1 MALLAIV
8 SWRRHYRAFCQRFV
22 GLVQRFVAGSK
33 WGLLF
38 AAARVCWA
46 SRNWFELIYVVIAM
60 LVKINFRFFDNK
72 FWWNN
77 FSSNKSNINESVR
90 VFLLILA
97 HTHMPFL
104 FSIIYYSYIYIS
116 QQMMLR
122 FFKRLMIWIWN
133 FISLSIHTQLNKFV
147 LLLFL
152 FSLFD
157 YIHSNSQD

>member
-33 WGLLF
+33 WGLLLL
-38 AAARVCWA
+38 AAARVCWT
-46 SRNWFELIYVVIAM
+46 SRNWFELVYVVIAM
-60 LVKINFRFFDNK
+60 LVKINCRFFDNK

-104 FSIIYYSYIYIS
+104 FSIIYYIYIYIS

-122 FFKRLMIWIWN
+122 FSKGWWFE
-133 FISLSIHTQLNKFV
+133 FV
-147 LLLFL
+147 ILFL
-152 FSLFD
+152 SQF
-157 YIHSNSQD
+157 IHN